1 MRVSYDASGASCAV
15 FPYVRRKISRL
26 VLVAADDL
34 SYEHKYEDRS
44 RLIAYASGL
53 APDEE
58 VLFTVRGYVTD
69 TTFSNIVF
77 FDGKDYFTPS
87 TYLLKGTMRQRLID
101 SGRVREMAV
110 RADLIKEF
118 QSAHLINAMNDVG
131 DIQFQ
136 ASEFV

>member
-1 MRVSYDASGASCAV
+1 VSYDASGASCSV

-44 RLIAYASGL
+44 RLVAYASGL
-53 APDEE
+53 APYEE
-58 VLFTVRGYVTD
+58 ALFTVRGYVTD

-87 TYLLKGTMRQRLID
+87 TYLLKGTMRQRLVD
-101 SGRVREMAV
+101 SGKVRELAV

-136 ASEFV
+136 TSEFV